1 VSGSCHTTSEPNRSH
16 AKKTTE
22 RYSGCGRKLAI
33 QKDNHRQKSSK
44 TKKASKGVDR
54 TLEKKIR
61 RLLKRTDDYYIERSL
76 KPNRKNNKNQIEKD
90 DEYYINKCIGRSE
103 SFPELDPNKLSET
116 SSKLSVYLRNLF
128 KETVRGVHYQKVH
141 KHHKCYKCRKY
152 GHIAED
158 CVNICENCGKLH
170 EGSVCASSLQK
181 LVTKILKIIK
191 TNTIPDV
198 ERVINK
204 INLVKDS
211 IRVQDAQAAL
221 IRKENFK
228 NENMVIEKQHEYQY
242 LAKIHYQWK
251 TQLKTSNQQ
260 SLKCAGTNLYV
271 LLKKTMKGKTKDE
284 IDYYYQ
290 MLQCSRPAKS
300 SCIIAQNQYEYTDNK
315 HYDSISVQGQ
325 GGGLFLTTENIYER
339 KQVKVE
345 LTAKEK
351 QEQEN
356 KLKHQRNNKS
366 GKHKTLPKYKMVNKL
381 VKTKNEANKNVE
393 FNAPEDINKQRIK
406 QLNKIISKM
415 AHRKTTTQK
424 AVLALQNSDKLQNQS
439 KKLSDVIAKQ
449 LVKLQDIKDKSYT
462 IINNYKN
469 VAQRGFI
476 KKEKQL
482 LRKKEKLE
490 QRWNRFKE
498 LKQAFYDKKELFYE
512 AKMAYQEKK
521 DRFYEK
527 KDQLYN
533 KFKINKV
540 ELARKIQHNVEY
552 HQRAMKFKQ
561 PDKDGKNTGT

>member
-1 VSGSCHTTSEPNRSH
+1 MSGSRHTTSKPNRSH

-33 QKDNHRQKSSK
+33 EKDNHGQKSSK
-44 TKKASKGVDR
+44 TKKASKGADR
-54 TLEKKIR
+54 TLEKKLR

-76 KPNRKNNKNQIEKD
+76 KPSRKNKNNTIEKD

-103 SFPELDPNKLSET
+103 SFPELNTSNISET

-128 KETVRGVHYQKVH
+128 SETVRGIHYQKVH

-158 CVNICENCGKLH
+158 CVNICINCGKLH
-170 EGSVCASSLQK
+170 DGGVCASSIQK
-181 LVTKILKIIK
+181 LITKILKIIK

-204 INLVKDS
+204 INLVKQN
-211 IRVQDAQAAL
+211 IREQDAQAAL
-221 IRKENFK
+221 IRNKNFK
-228 NENMVIEKQHEYQY
+228 NIVIEKQHEYQY
-242 LAKIHYQWK
+242 LSRTHYQWK
-251 TQLKTSNQQ
+251 TQLKPSNQQ

-300 SCIIAQNQYEYTDNK
+300 SCIIAHKQYEYTDNK
-315 HYDSISVQGQ
+315 HYDSILVQGQ

-339 KQVKVE
+339 KQVKVK
-345 LTAKEK
+345 LSTKEV
-351 QEQEN
+351 QEQ
-356 KLKHQRNNKS
+356 KDKQKHQNKGKS
-366 GKHKTLPKYKMVNKL
+366 GKTKTLPSYKTVNKL
-381 VKTKNEANKNVE
+381 VKIENEANKNME
-393 FNAPEDINKQRIK
+393 FKAPEDINKQRIK

-424 AVLALQNSDKLQNQS
+424 AVLALQNNDKLQNQS
-439 KKLSDVIAKQ
+439 KKLSDIIAKQ

-512 AKMAYQEKK
+512 AKVAYQEKK

-527 KDQLYN
+527 KDQLYQ
-533 KFKINKV
+533 KFRINKA
-540 ELARKIQHNVEY
+540 ELVRKIQHNVEY
-552 HQRAMKFKQ
+552 HQRAMKSRQ
-561 PDKDGKNTGT
+561 SDKDGKYTGT